1 MPLLNYTTK
10 IEATKTA
17 GEIQG
22 ILASHG
28 ARAIQMEYDGAGT
41 ITALAFI
48 VDSPHGDIVFR
59 LPIDPDAVYRV
70 MLRQSIPR
78 RFMDNKQAVR
88 VAWRIIKDW
97 VQAQMAL
104 LETEQV
110 RLEQIFLPYAIMQS
124 GKTLYEAMIDTK
136 FQLPEGK
143 E

>member
-22 ILASHG
+22 ILAAHG
-28 ARAIQMEYDGAGT
+28 ARAIQMEYDAGT

-124 GKTLYEAMIDTK
+124 GKTLYETMIDTR
-136 FQLPEGK
+136 FQLPGGRE
-143 E
+143 

>member
-1 MPLLNYTTK
+1 
-10 IEATKTA
+10 
-17 GEIQG
+17 
-22 ILASHG
+22 
-28 ARAIQMEYDGAGT
+28 MEYDAGT

-124 GKTLYEAMIDTK
+124 GKTLYETMIDTR
-136 FQLPEGK
+136 FQLPGGRE
-143 E
+143 